1 MSQSRVQK
9 SIYNM
14 ITGVIGQVIVLVTGF
29 VVRTVFIRSLG
40 STYLG
45 ISGLFGNILNIL
57 SFAELGIGQAI
68 IFSLYKPIAEHD
80 EDKICSLM
88 NLYKQVYHALF
99 WIVLVLG
106 VLILPI
112 LPFIINDIETIPYIR
127 IIYVMYV
134 FNSASSYLF
143 IYKNAFLTANQQ
155 NYISTLISYG
165 FSFGTSIIQIIALV
179 VFKNYLLYLGIQI
192 SSTIINNI
200 VVAHKVDKLYP
211 FLKRKNISKLDSGE
225 FNTIKNNVKAL
236 VIYKIGTL
244 SLNST
249 DNILISKFVGLVTVG
264 LYSNYLLISQ
274 SVTGFLATIFSNL
287 TASIGNLNASES
299 KERQQFMFNVI
310 NLATFWLY
318 GVVAICIYNLIDL
331 FIGECWL
338 GENYILGRSS
348 SFIIAFNIYI
358 AGMLFAPFNY
368 RQTMGLFVEGKVR
381 PIISALE
388 NVIVSI
394 ILGKYFGL
402 NGILWGTAIT
412 RLTTN
417 AWYDPYVVCKKG
429 LKVNPFRY
437 FMDYIIKL
445 VILFMTGALCECAI
459 NFIMING
466 IVGWLIKAAITFI
479 LCNLIFFAFYCK
491 TKEFKYLL
499 NIAKNMKQFIKN
511 K

>member
-29 VVRTVFIRSLG
+29 VVRTVFIYSLG

-45 ISGLFGNILNIL
+45 VSGLFSNILNIL
-57 SFAELGIGQAI
+57 SLAELGIGQAI
-68 IFSLYKPIAEHD
+68 IFSLYKPIAKHD
-80 EDKICSLM
+80 ENKICSLM
-88 NLYKQVYHALF
+88 KLYRKVYHALF

-106 VLILPI
+106 VIALPI
-112 LPFIINDIETIPYIR
+112 LPFIINDIEMIPNIR

-155 NYISTLISYG
+155 NYISTLISYA
-165 FSFGTSIIQIIALV
+165 FSFGTSLIQIILLLIC
-179 VFKNYLLYLGIQI
+179 KNYLLYLGVQI
-192 SSTIINNI
+192 LSTIMNNI

-211 FLKRKNISKLDSGE
+211 FLRRKNIPKLDKE
-225 FNTIKNNVKAL
+225 ELNHIKNNVKAL

-249 DNILISKFVGLVTVG
+249 DNILISKFVGIATVG

-274 SVTGFLATIFSNL
+274 SITGFLSTIFNNL
-287 TASIGNLNASES
+287 TASIGNLNTSES

-318 GVVAICIYNLIDL
+318 GVVAICIYNLIDP
-331 FIGECWL
+331 FVGECWL
-338 GENYILGRSS
+338 GESYVLGNSS

-358 AGMLFAPFNY
+358 GGMLFAPFNY
-368 RQTMGLFVEGKVR
+368 RQTMGLFVEGKIR
-381 PIISALE
+381 PIVSAIE

-394 ILGKYFGL
+394 VLGKYFGL

-417 AWYDPYVVCKKG
+417 AWYDPYIVCKKG
-429 LKVNPFRY
+429 LNINPFKY
-437 FMDYIIKL
+437 FMDSIIKL
-445 VILFMTGALCECAI
+445 VVLFFTGAFCSRVT
-459 NFIMING
+459 NFILVNG
-466 IVGWLIKAAITFI
+466 IKGWLIKTTII
-479 LCNLIFFAFYCK
+479 LVLCNLVFFCVYYR

-499 NIAKNMKQFIKN
+499 NVVKNMKQFIK